1 MEDAGNKQNLAGF
14 ASANRGAMSAG
25 GGYSISR
32 VKRRFNMR

>member
-1 MEDAGNKQNLAGF
+1 MEDAGNKQNSAVF
-14 ASANRGAMSAG
+14 ASANRGVMSAS